1 MIIPFQNIN
10 FNNAYY
16 FAITAMK
23 LKAAKTNLENILRM
37 RKLFL
42 QESNFQVRYNACH
55 ERGWT
60 DSYLLTIDDLE
71 IGYGSVK
78 GQEITDRDSIFEFYV
93 IPSFRNLSAN
103 IFKELVAASGAGII
117 ECQSN
122 DRLLTYLL
130 YEFAQNINAD
140 TILFDDDIATSYFPA
155 DTVFRKAK
163 QGDTIFEHKAEPEG
177 DYVLEQK
184 GIVVATGG
192 FLLHYNFPF
201 ADLYME
207 VKEDCRRKGLGS
219 FILQEIK
226 KECYLAGRVPAARC
240 DITNTAS
247 KACLLKAGFKVCGY
261 ILKGEIKNP

>member
-1 MIIPFQNIN
+1 MPFQNIN
-10 FNNAYY
+10 FNNSYY
-16 FAITAMK
+16 FVVTAMEI
-23 LKAAKTNLENILRM
+23 KAAKTSLENILRL

-42 QESNFQVRYNACH
+42 LESNFQVRYNACH

-78 GQEITDRDSIFEFYV
+78 GQEIADRDSIFEFYV
-93 IPSFRNLSAN
+93 IPSFRNLSVN
-103 IFKELVAASGAGII
+103 IFKKLITASGAGII

-130 YEFAQNINAD
+130 YEFAKNINAD
-140 TILFDDDIATSYFPA
+140 TILFDDAIATSHCSD
-155 DTVFRKAK
+155 DTAFRKAK
-163 QGDTIFEHKAEPEG
+163 QGDKIFEHKAEPAG

-184 GIVVATGG
+184 SEVVATGG

-219 FILQEIK
+219 FILQEVK

-240 DITNTAS
+240 DINNTAS

-261 ILKGEIKNP
+261 MLKGEIKNPRK